1 VRKYQ
6 SGFGALEVLIC
17 LIIASLAIV
26 SGAKIYG
33 NYLDRQEN
41 RQAGEQL
48 IFVADAAAK
57 YIKDNYAAV
66 LAVATAS
73 APAVIT
79 PLMLRNT
86 GYLPAGFSDANS
98 YGQTYQVLALEPTAN
113 KLETL
118 IVTTGGESIKELY
131 LLEISKLVGARGGY
145 ISSTDTTLATGSF
158 GGWSTPLAPY
168 GVSPGA
174 GHLAAGLFFDDGA
187 LVTDYLYRNS
197 VPGQPEVNRMNTAID
212 MATNDLN
219 NTGTVNATTA
229 AISGDTTTAGETYT
243 GGWFRAKGDGGLYNE
258 KHNGGWYMSDP
269 GWLRSYADKGVYT
282 GGEMRAGKITSEGRT
297 EVGEYLQLNG
307 MASVG
312 GVCTPN
318 GLLARS
324 GAGKT
329 LSCQSGVWSDVGL
342 RRTMTLHPAGGG
354 LTAAVTGQTYMRNLG
369 WHTECSLTRTGDSQ
383 GSPPTRFLGEVY
395 PFNGPDSSGRYEWLI
410 SLISPAGS
418 SISAACYTDS

>member
-1 VRKYQ
+1 MRKYQ

-98 YGQTYQVLALEPTAN
+98 YGQTYRVMALEPTAN

-145 ISSTDTTLATGSF
+145 ISSMDTTLATGSF

-197 VPGQPEVNRMNTAID
+197 VPGHPEVNRMNTAID

-229 AISGDTTTAGETYT
+229 AISGNTTTAGETYT

-269 GWLRSYADKGVYT
+269 GWLRSYADKSVYT
-282 GGEMRAGKITSEGRT
+282 GGEMRAGKLTSEGRT

-307 MASVG
+307 MASEG
-312 GVCTPN
+312 GGCAPN

-329 LSCQSGVWSDVGL
+329 LSCQSGVWKGNSQE
-342 RRTMTLHPAGGG
+342 PGGG
-354 LTAAVTGQTYMRNLG
+354 FQLVRTTGGCRVANP
-369 WHTECSLTRTGDSQ
+369 RTGSCTCPSGTIAIHVGQLFWYSQ
-383 GSPPTRFLGEVY
+383 WDTHGY
-395 PFNGPDSSGRYEWLI
+395 
-410 SLISPAGS
+410 
-418 SISAACYTDS
+418 ACN